1 MPSGRFLLLAEILF
15 IYSIACFGENL
26 HGSKEKIEAIPVNN
40 SNLHLEVE
48 QAPLEQIFKI
58 IESQTSIKLHISSMP
73 EKLVTATCAGTTLE
87 VLKCV
92 LGRDVNLIY
101 QYSDES
107 SASNLMPQLAE
118 VWVLSPGSS
127 KQHQLSK
134 DNRNQSICGTTANLN
149 IAHQERQQQ
158 ISAGGK
164 ITLSANEIENLFK
177 LSQST
182 NPMQRKEALSRLALV
197 DQADDDIR
205 EIMEDALQDQSSS
218 VRAQAV
224 FGLARRN
231 SPNIDSVLSE
241 ALHDSNVSVR
251 LMAVSNAGENVYL
264 LQSALNDTDSVVRNL
279 ASMKLDQISKMN
291 ISQ

>member
-1 MPSGRFLLLAEILF
+1 M
-15 IYSIACFGENL
+15 N
-26 HGSKEKIEAIPVNN
+26 NN
-40 SNLHLEVE
+40 SLHLEVE